1 MYILFFGGFIFFLD
15 WINFIIDLNNKK
27 KKEKK
32 HKNLLLRYLHA
43 CDERNSFIMINHYL
57 CIVGILF
64 SVLAQLFSLFAWG
77 VNTAFLEYIILFL
90 VCFLFYLA
98 SFQVARALLLH
109 YKDANNIGVKLLFF
123 FAFLFVIL
131 AIIGIEMYI
140 LITYMFL

>member
-1 MYILFFGGFIFFLD
+1 
-15 WINFIIDLNNKK
+15 
-27 KKEKK
+27 
-32 HKNLLLRYLHA
+32 
-43 CDERNSFIMINHYL
+43 MINHYL

-98 SFQVARALLLH
+98 SFQVARAPLLH